1 VKHVAFLRGINVGG
15 KALIPMAELREC
27 IAELGHSDVT
37 TYIAS
42 GNVLL
47 SSPRKPAELEAP
59 LERAIREA
67 FGLDVRVFVRTAAQ
81 VRRTAEAI
89 PPHWHDRSVWSGNVI
104 FVARDI
110 DRASLLR
117 EFAPKDGIEEL
128 LRVPGAL
135 LWAARRET
143 QTRSAMTKLAR
154 HPLYG
159 QLTVRNTNT
168 VVKLAELVQ
177 RG

>member
-27 IAELGHSDVT
+27 IAELGHSDVA

-42 GNVLL
+42 GNVLF

-59 LERAIREA
+59 LERAIEKR
-67 FGLDVRVFVRTAAQ
+67 FGLAVRVFVRTAAQ
-81 VRRTAEAI
+81 VRATAEAI
-89 PPHWHDRSVWSGNVI
+89 PPHWHDRSVWSGNVV
-104 FVARDI
+104 FVARAI
-110 DRASLLR
+110 DRPSLVR
-117 EFAPKDGIEEL
+117 EFAPRDGIEEL

-135 LWAARRET
+135 LWAARREA
-143 QTRSAMTKLAR
+143 QTRSAMVRLTR

-159 QLTVRNTNT
+159 QLTVRNKNT

-177 RG
+177 RA